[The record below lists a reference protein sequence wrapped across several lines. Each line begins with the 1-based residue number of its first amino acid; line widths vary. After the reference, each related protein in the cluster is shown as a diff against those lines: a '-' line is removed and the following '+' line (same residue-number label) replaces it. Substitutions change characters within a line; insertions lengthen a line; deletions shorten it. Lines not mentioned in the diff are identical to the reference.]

1 MPAMHRSTPSR
12 TFVLAA
18 LLLSTT
24 HSGAQDAAAAAESGP
39 PGTPTAGQ
47 PLWEAGLFA
56 VGGSQQAYP
65 GSRQQVQRA
74 LVLPFFVYRG
84 RVVRAEQG
92 GVGLRAARTESVDLD
107 IGFSGSFGSAASDN
121 DARRGLPDI
130 GWLVEFGP
138 RLRWRLGQAWGGGF
152 SAALPVRGVF
162 DVSNGF
168 EYRGIAVEPVLSWG
182 TRAHGWGYGTSI
194 GLLAGDRRLADTFYG
209 VAPVYATAVRPAYEA
224 QAGLIAT
231 RLSFNLSRRLGP
243 DWRFFAYARVDSVHG
258 AANEASPLV
267 DRKAGASAGI
277 GLAWTGLRSA
287 EPGQP

>member
-1 MPAMHRSTPSR
+1 MVLMHRTPAW
-12 TFVLAA
+12 TAVLLA
-18 LLLSTT
+18 LLLIC
-24 HSGAQDAAAAAESGP
+24 GRALAQDGTAAAE
-39 PGTPTAGQ
+39 PGVPAESASSQ

-56 VGGSQQAYP
+56 AGGSQQAYP
-65 GSRQQVQRA
+65 GSKQQVNRA

-92 GVGLRAARTESVDLD
+92 GVGLRAAHTESVDLD
-107 IGFSGSFGSAASDN
+107 IGFAGSFGSAASDN

-138 RLRWRLGQAWGGGF
+138 RLRWRLGAAWGGNV

-168 EYRGIAVEPVLSWG
+168 DYRGIAVEPVLTWG
-182 TRAHGWGYGTSI
+182 ARAHGWGYGTSL

-209 VAPVYATAVRPAYEA
+209 VAPAYATVTRPAYEA
-224 QAGLIAT
+224 KAGLIAT
-231 RLSFNLSRRLGP
+231 RLAFNVSRRLAP

-267 DRKAGASAGI
+267 DRKTGASVGI